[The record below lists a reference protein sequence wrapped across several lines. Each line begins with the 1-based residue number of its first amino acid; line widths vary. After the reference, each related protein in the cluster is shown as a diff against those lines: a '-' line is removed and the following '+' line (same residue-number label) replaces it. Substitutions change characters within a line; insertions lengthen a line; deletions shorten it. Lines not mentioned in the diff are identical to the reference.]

1 MSVAVTAVN
10 YRPIRLLQFQ
20 DVVWVLFVGILIAAT
35 QEETNYDRTI
45 LVPLIGAFQIAEPRL
60 KLFASR
66 RGQIVSIAIKLLLVY
81 LLIEFTHGVD
91 SPYHPLLLIP
101 IVSAAT
107 ILELPGVLLVSLLA
121 CLAYATSFLFYM
133 LYLDQPPP
141 LNDVKQGILRMATYA
156 LVGIIV
162 YQQAKAKREEMRRT
176 QEAAERLAQTN
187 RYLREAEASL
197 RRSERLAALGQLTAG
212 LAHELR
218 NPLGTIKASAELLTR
233 ESTLGRPEMMQEM
246 AGYIVTE
253 TDRVNG
259 LISNFLDFAR
269 PLQIHPVASD
279 LRLSIADVVRQHT
292 DLAKKLGVAISVK
305 EDPNLSIFTFDP
317 DVLKIALSN
326 LLQNAIQ
333 ASDKDQTVEI
343 RVEQL
348 PDDVRIFVIDHG
360 KGIPPEH
367 LENIFNPFFTT
378 KPQGVGLGLAIVSK
392 IVDEHQGRIHLASQP
407 GQGTTFTLTLP
418 KDQPVVSRAKVG
430 GAQ

>member
-1 MSVAVTAVN
+1 MNRRLTSV
-10 YRPIRLLQFQ
+10 LQFQ
-20 DVVWVLFVGILIAAT
+20 DVVWVLFVGILIAGT
-35 QEETNYDRTI
+35 QEETTNYDRTI

-66 RGQIVSIAIKLLLVY
+66 RGQIASIAIKLLLVY

-121 CLAYATSFLFYM
+121 CLAYATSFLFYI
-133 LYLDQPPP
+133 LYLNQLPY
-141 LNDVKQGILRMATYA
+141 LNIVEEGILRMATYA

-176 QEAAERLAQTN
+176 EEAAERLVQTN
-187 RYLREAEASL
+187 RHLREAQASL

-218 NPLGTIKASAELLTR
+218 NPLGTIKASAELLTKA
-233 ESTLGRPEMMQEM
+233 STLARPEVMSEM

-269 PLQIHPVASD
+269 PLQIHPVTAD
-279 LRLSIADVVRQHT
+279 LRSVIADAVRQHS
-292 DLAKKLGVAISVK
+292 DLASKMGVSLAVK
-305 EDPNLSIFTFDP
+305 EASNITNFSFDP
-317 DVLKIALSN
+317 DLLKIALSN
-326 LLQNAIQ
+326 LLQNAIH
-333 ASDKDQTVEI
+333 ASKAGQTVEI

-348 PDDVRIFVIDHG
+348 NENVRIFVVDQG
-360 KGIPPEH
+360 NGIAPEH

-378 KPQGVGLGLAIVSK
+378 KPQGIGLGLAIVSK
-392 IVDEHQGRIHLASQP
+392 IVDEHQGLIHLASQP

-418 KDQPVVSRAKVG
+418 KEQHVSPPPAVAS
-430 GAQ
+430 AQ